1 MHKEEI
7 LSWLK
12 LLVPTGI
19 ILFGVHTSLQT
30 NMALY
35 GERQNIILNEQE
47 EQGKTIN
54 SVREEVIR
62 QGAKQM
68 VLEARV
74 EHLSADVRALSDG

>member
-1 MHKEEI
+1 MHKEEM

-12 LLVPTGI
+12 LLVPTAI

-30 NMALY
+30 NLAVF
-35 GERQNIILNEQE
+35 GERQSYLGEKLE
-47 EQGKTIN
+47 EQGEKLEDI
-54 SVREEVIR
+54 REEVIR

-74 EHLSADVRALSDG
+74 ENLAANIRDMGA